1 MIHTLVDHRGL
12 PLRFVLTGGQ
22 THDGT
27 ILPQLLD
34 WPVAPLAIL
43 ADKAYGSKATRQL
56 IRDEGALAVIPSKSN
71 ARDPIPHDKDL
82 YRRRHK
88 VENFFC
94 RLKDYRKLATRY
106 DKLARNFLSAVS
118 IFSIRYWINC
128 ESTA

>member
-1 MIHTLVDHRGL
+1 MDHRGL

-22 THDGT
+22 AHDGT

-34 WPVAPLAIL
+34 WPIPPLAIL
-43 ADKAYGSKATRQL
+43 ADKAYGSKANRQL
-56 IRDEGALAVIPSKSN
+56 IRDEGALDVIPSKVN
-71 ARDPIPHDKDL
+71 AKDPVPHDKDL

-106 DKLARNFLSAVS
+106 DKLARNFLSATH